1 MKKICLLGLII
12 GGMRC
17 DSGATTSD
25 SYAVPTAMDL
35 IVQKKDNIVM
45 KISNINNFLP
55 HGSVKFT
62 ELKKEK

>member
-1 MKKICLLGLII
+1 M
-12 GGMRC
+12 GGVRY

-45 KISNINNFLP
+45 KISNINDLP
-55 HGSVKFT
+55 YGSVKFT

>member
-1 MKKICLLGLII
+1 MKKNCLLGF
-12 GGMRC
+12 MRGVRY

-35 IVQKKDNIVM
+35 IEQKKDNIVM
-45 KISNINNFLP
+45 KISNINDLP
-55 HGSVKFT
+55 CGRVKFT